1 MSDASSSKN
10 STLLELKL
18 NDVFDQHIED
28 ISQYLQ
34 RLRLSLSEEKAELA
48 LESFYIAVS
57 EEDSRLS
64 QDGREELK
72 SVLVQDELAIKTI
85 LDVMK
90 RKYSN
95 AKFYR
100 RALSCLVYFIRDSE
114 DHASQFVA
122 LGGMKFTIEIMQAFE
137 KNEVIQWY
145 CFDLLGKL
153 VSSGE
158 GYNDLVVKTLVS
170 SIVGTML
177 DMYDK
182 SPHMYERACGALA
195 SILQQ
200 KRNMR
205 EAVARH
211 VAGVSR
217 TIVRG
222 CSLKSHDPM
231 GNEGLLHHDIGRLTV
246 CHDIL
251 DIVFAK

>member
-1 MSDASSSKN
+1 MSDASSTS
-10 STLLELKL
+10 SLLELKL
-18 NDVFDQHIED
+18 QDAFDQQIED
-28 ISQYLQ
+28 LSQYLQ
-34 RLRLSLSEEKAELA
+34 RLRLARSEEKAELA

-72 SVLVQDELAIKTI
+72 AVLVQDELAIKTI
-85 LDVMK
+85 LAAMK

-95 AKFYR
+95 ARFYR
-100 RALSCLVYFIRDSE
+100 RALSCLMYFIRDSE
-114 DHASQFVA
+114 DHACQFVA
-122 LGGMKFTIEIMQAFE
+122 LGGMEFTIEIMHAFE

-153 VSSGE
+153 VPSGE
-158 GYNDLVVKTLVS
+158 SYNDLAVKTLVS

-177 DMYDK
+177 DMHDK
-182 SPHMYERACGALA
+182 SPHIYERACGALA

-217 TIVRG
+217 AIVRG
-222 CSLKSHDPM
+222 CSLKSQDPM
-231 GNEGLLHHDIGRLTV
+231 GVEGLLLQDIGRLTV

-251 DIVFAK
+251 DMAFAK